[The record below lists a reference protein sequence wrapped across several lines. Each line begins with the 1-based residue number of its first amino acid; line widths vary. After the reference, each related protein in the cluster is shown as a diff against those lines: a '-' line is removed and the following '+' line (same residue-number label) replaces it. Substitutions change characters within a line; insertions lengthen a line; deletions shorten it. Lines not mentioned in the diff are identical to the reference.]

1 MYYWSRIN
9 FELSKYE
16 YIIFRSMKGTIYFF
30 LLCLITIMAFGL
42 SNLVFDNTQENL
54 QHGSEEYEHF
64 IEERTGSQAADAVF
78 SSYLQMLGTYEV
90 LGHSAVPTYSRES
103 QNWLLFMLI
112 VSTVLSQML
121 FFNTLVSVIG
131 SEYSKLWEKRTRWG
145 FVSQTQLLSNH
156 GMLGTCEIPEEPYVY
171 IIVPIMEEET

>member
-1 MYYWSRIN
+1 MH
-9 FELSKYE
+9 LVLV
-16 YIIFRSMKGTIYFF
+16 TLFF
-30 LLCLITIMAFGL
+30 GATL
-42 SNLVFDNTQENL
+42 
-54 QHGSEEYEHF
+54 
-64 IEERTGSQAADAVF
+64 
-78 SSYLQMLGTYEV
+78 
-90 LGHSAVPTYSRES
+90 PT
-103 QNWLLFMLI
+103 N
-112 VSTVLSQML
+112 VV